1 MLDCIRPFLD
11 SPLTSGNLALYP
23 LLAQAGFQFF
33 ATEEFGDFVSDFDS
47 LAVGSKDLREREGGG
62 EGEGEGVGGGK

>member
-1 MLDCIRPFLD
+1 
-11 SPLTSGNLALYP
+11 LYP

-47 LAVGSKDLREREGGG
+47 LAVGSKDLRERE
-62 EGEGEGVGGGK
+62 VGGR

>member
-1 MLDCIRPFLD
+1 
-11 SPLTSGNLALYP
+11 LYP

-62 EGEGEGVGGGK
+62 EGKGRGWGVESRVGGNLVIFQD

>member
-1 MLDCIRPFLD
+1 
-11 SPLTSGNLALYP
+11 LYP